1 MRYIYNGVAPFT
13 QKKAPS
19 CTSFRVRPLRPHAHR
34 RRPYNFRK
42 HSPLS
47 SRTCQ
52 RPPRTTT
59 PKYQLVRGGGSFAW
73 DLTKYFAGLTLYN
86 NIIVY
91 VLPYIYYNDHRPAA
105 NGFGG
110 FYVKT
115 IYKLYGMGDLWHVLC
130 RCMDG
135 FSFKLHSR
143 PKLRV

>member
-19 CTSFRVRPLRPHAHR
+19 CTSFRVLRPYTHTGGGLTILESIA
-34 RRPYNFRK
+34 P
-42 HSPLS
+42 S
-47 SRTCQ
+47 SRTLGGAYGL
-52 RPPRTTT
+52 RGPRHRSWCAWCARWR
-59 PKYQLVRGGGSFAW
+59 LFAW

-91 VLPYIYYNDHRPAA
+91 VLPYIYYYDHRPAA
-105 NGFGG
+105 NGFRG

-130 RCMDG
+130 RCRCMDG
-135 FSFKLHSR
+135 FSIFL
-143 PKLRV
+143 